1 MKTIPRIA
9 VGLFGIILGV
19 VLLWRRLEMT
29 GENTLVVGSVVSVT
43 LIGGVGYAL
52 YYYREQ
58 VRREL
63 LVAGLVLMA
72 GLSYATA
79 LLFSRWFAQ
88 YPLAASV
95 VLVILICVVVWLGYT
110 FLTGHRRTTAL
121 RPVAKQ
127 LGFEFYPGTRPDPP
141 SFPLLPGGRTRVIA
155 NVMQGSYS
163 GARVTIFDHQYYA
176 GSYRTRTS
184 YRQTMICL
192 ESQRTVL
199 PRFALRSKRG
209 LRQPPRPFNRPPQ
222 EIVLEDAP
230 EFSRHYRLRGED
242 PQTVPA
248 VFSARVRQFFEAN
261 PGIDVEATQDLLL
274 VYRPKKRIKPDQ
286 LRDALTE
293 AHRVFSLFASA
304 ARDAEDWSV

>member
-19 VLLWRRLEMT
+19 AILWGRLDLR
-29 GENTLVVGSVVSVT
+29 GENVVIVGSVMSVT

-72 GLSYATA
+72 GLTYATG

-95 VLVILICVVVWLGYT
+95 VLVILICFVVWLGYT
-110 FLTGHRRTTAL
+110 FLRGHRRTTAL
-121 RPVAKQ
+121 RPMAKQ
-127 LGFEFYPGTRPDPP
+127 LGLEFYPGTRPDPP
-141 SFPLLPGGRTRVIA
+141 GFPSLPGGRTRIIA

-163 GARVTIFDHQYYA
+163 GARVTLFDHQYYA
-176 GSYRTRTS
+176 GSHRTQRS

-199 PRFALRSKRG
+199 PRFALRNKRG
-209 LRQPPRPFNRPPQ
+209 LRQPPRPFNRLPQ
-222 EIVLEDAP
+222 EIVLQDAP
-230 EFSRHYRLRGED
+230 GFSRHYHLRGED
-242 PQTVPA
+242 PQA
-248 VFSARVRQFFEAN
+248 VRAIFNARVIQFFEAN

-274 VYRPKKRIKPDQ
+274 VYRPKKRIKSDQ
-286 LRDALTE
+286 LRDALAE
-293 AHRVFSLFASA
+293 AHRVFSLFSSA
-304 ARDAEDWSV
+304 ARNAEDQSV